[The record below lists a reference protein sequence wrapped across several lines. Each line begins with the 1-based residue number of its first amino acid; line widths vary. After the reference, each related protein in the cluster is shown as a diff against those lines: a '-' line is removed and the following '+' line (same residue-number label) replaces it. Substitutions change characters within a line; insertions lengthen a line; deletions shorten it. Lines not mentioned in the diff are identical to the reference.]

1 MTLDEYMSREGL
13 TLLQVARAVGVSE
26 SAVHRWRSGSRRP
39 SLASA
44 MKIKALTRGEVQMR
58 DLVDVAEVS
67 APVEALRLVGQ
78 PRPVTGERW
87 LRSLGLKAVG
97 LLCAQV
103 PGGPTRARI
112 AAHMEADPRPRWVVR
127 ERSRPSRPSV
137 WVGDSA
143 IQVADSYRVVQSL
156 RDKGLVLGVEVWRQ
170 GEEDQITRF

>member
-44 MKIKALTRGEVQMR
+44 MKIKALTRGEVQMG
-58 DLVDVAEVS
+58 DLVDVAEVR
-67 APVEALRLVGQ
+67 APVEALRSVG
-78 PRPVTGERW
+78 RPPTGPGSVERW

-103 PGGPTRARI
+103 PGAPSRARI
-112 AAHMEADPRPRWVVR
+112 TAYMEADPRPRWVVR
-127 ERSRPSRPSV
+127 ERSRPSV